1 MSIKVGG
8 ARKKRTILV
17 IAGIVVLVA
26 VVTGMA
32 LKGRGGKVPV
42 VQTAKVSRAKIVQ
55 RVSATGKIQPKTKVE
70 ISADVSGKIEKL
82 PVVEGQWVNKGTL
95 LVSLARE
102 RYLAAV
108 ESAVAAVSAAEANAS
123 LVSENKTRTENEYKR
138 SKQMVATGLESQSSF
153 EAKQAEFQ
161 VEVARYKSAQDQVAQ
176 SRAALK
182 QARDDLSKTT
192 IYAPMS
198 GTVSALNKEMG
209 EIALGS
215 QFQKD
220 VILTV
225 ADLTAMEAEVN
236 VDENDIMSIALGQEA
251 EIEVDALPGQSL
263 KGVVSEIGS
272 SAVSQGQGTT
282 EQKTEFEI
290 KIAILNP
297 PKTLR
302 PGMTASANITTKVND
317 NALSVPL
324 QAVAARSVDQL
335 AMKGQKRKDAEGR
348 YQADKDGFVEVVFCV
363 ENGKAVAKQVKTGIQ
378 GEDLIEGDQR
388 AQGRRRDRHRKLPRD
403 LEGSRQRGGRERGQ
417 HQEAGTGATP
427 RVAGLEGQHEQ
438 SARAARVVPDRA
450 PGTARQQGSRRSDHA
465 RNRDRDRG
473 GGRDH
478 DRREWSPEPVP
489 RELRER
495 RGGRP
500 LRLAHAVGEHERL
513 PLVPESPQPRP
524 PRGGRARGQAT
535 RPRGRESHHERP
547 AAGQIPE
554 RDDGRC
560 LHHRDDREAVAHVER
575 AATGRALP
583 LALRRPVQEGR
594 LRHRDR
600 GREGTLWQ
608 RQSAQQDHQDRAR

>member
-8 ARKKRTILV
+8 TRKKRTILV

-161 VEVARYKSAQDQVAQ
+161 VEVARYKSTQDQVAQ

-335 AMKGQKRKDAEGR
+335 AMKGEKRKDAEGK

-378 GEDLIEGDQR
+378 GEDLIEVTNGLKEGDEIVTGSYR
-388 AQGRRRDRHRKLPRD
+388 AISKD
-403 LEGSRQRGGRERGQ
+403 LDNGAVVNVDNTKKPERER
-417 HQEAGTGATP
+417 P
-427 RVAGLEGQHEQ
+427 
-438 SARAARVVPDRA
+438 
-450 PGTARQQGSRRSDHA
+450 QGSQ
-465 RNRDRDRG
+465 G
-473 GGRDH
+473 
-478 DRREWSPEPVP
+478 
-489 RELRER
+489 
-495 RGGRP
+495 
-500 LRLAHAVGEHERL
+500 
-513 PLVPESPQPRP
+513 
-524 PRGGRARGQAT
+524 
-535 RPRGRESHHERP
+535 
-547 AAGQIPE
+547 
-554 RDDGRC
+554 
-560 LHHRDDREAVAHVER
+560 
-575 AATGRALP
+575 
-583 LALRRPVQEGR
+583 
-594 LRHRDR
+594 
-600 GREGTLWQ
+600 
-608 RQSAQQDHQDRAR
+608 